1 MQGKTYRFRRWS
13 GLVLGL
19 GIAVLLLPFPAHA
32 QVFFMNVCWLGIACM
47 NWNTFGLN
55 LTNSLFAASSMVCV
69 AIFLVGTLF
78 MVFSAGNDTP
88 LQKGKGMMTGSLIG
102 LAVTV
107 GAFAI
112 WRTVTFILYAG
123 P

>member
-1 MQGKTYRFRRWS
+1 MLKLGSCRR
-13 GLVLGL
+13 
-19 GIAVLLLPFPAHA
+19 IAAFGGVSALLLPCVAHA
-32 QVFFMNVCWLGIACM
+32 QVFFMDVCWAGIACM
-47 NWNTFGLN
+47 NFGTFGLN
-55 LTNSLFAASSMVCV
+55 LTNSLFAASAMICV

-102 LAVTV
+102 LAITV
-107 GAFAI
+107 SAYAI
-112 WRTVTFILYAG
+112 WRTVVFILYAG